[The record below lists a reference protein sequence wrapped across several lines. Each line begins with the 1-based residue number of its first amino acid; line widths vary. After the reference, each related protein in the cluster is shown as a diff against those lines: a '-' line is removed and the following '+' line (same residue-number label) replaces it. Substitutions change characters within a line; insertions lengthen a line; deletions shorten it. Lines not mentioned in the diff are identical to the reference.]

1 VHHTLVVAN
10 RTASTPDL
18 LAEVERRAGE
28 RLTAFTL
35 LVPEAPKDW
44 ALKEALAALLRAAR
58 GPTGLRTA
66 QVDGR
71 VTARDPFEA
80 VREALAEGEFDD
92 VLISTLPARRSV
104 WLRRDLP
111 RRVQDL
117 GVPVTV
123 VTEPKEQRMRLE
135 DLGFGGGGFQA

>member
-28 RLTAFTL
+28 RPTAFTL

-71 VTARDPFEA
+71 VTERDPFEA
-80 VREALAEGEFDD
+80 VRDALAEGEFDD
-92 VLISTLPARRSV
+92 VLISTLSRRRSV

-111 RRVQDL
+111 RRVQAL

-123 VTEPKEQRMRLE
+123 ITEPGEKWALSETVFL
-135 DLGFGGGGFQA
+135 GGGPN

>member
-1 VHHTLVVAN
+1 MHHTLVVAN

-44 ALKEALAALLRAAR
+44 ALEEALAVLLRAAR

-111 RRVQDL
+111 RRVHAL

-123 VTEPKEQRMRLE
+123 ITGPGEKWALSEKVFL
-135 DLGFGGGGFQA
+135 GGGPS